1 MISIVVPIYNTKS
14 FLSQCIESILSQ
26 SYSDFELLLIDDG
39 STDNSGILCDE
50 YSKKDKRIRVFHKQN
65 AGVGAAR
72 NTGIE
77 MANGEYITFIDSDD
91 YIDSHYLEYF
101 FNIPFTSNYIYV
113 RADALIDIPK
123 ENLFSPK
130 TSTKDH
136 ILNNARLGNEIE
148 QYDFLSKGAPWAKL
162 FSLEL
167 IRQYNLRFPTN
178 ISFHEDHYFVIKY
191 ITACAKEKGQ
201 FIYIST
207 PQYHYVQH
215 KCMSLTK
222 KKRNTIEECNIFSL
236 MRKAID
242 ENTSIIK
249 YNTSYINLIYT
260 ICCFSSY
267 ISGIKACS
275 NTEDYSFLYNTA
287 KANKLNELKVIG
299 RKNKFIHLISTKS
312 PKILFSLSIKILCHI
327 I

>member
-1 MISIVVPIYNTKS
+1 MISIVVPVYNNEN
-14 FLSQCIESILSQ
+14 FLSKCIESILAQ
-26 SYSDFELLLIDDG
+26 SFKNFELLLIDDG
-39 STDNSGILCDE
+39 STDNSGTLCDK
-50 YSKKDKRIRVFHKQN
+50 YSLIDKRIKVHHKKN

-77 MANGEYITFIDSDD
+77 IANGQYITFIDSDD
-91 YIDSHYLEYF
+91 YIDSHFLECF
-101 FNIPFTSNYIYV
+101 FNIPFTSNNIYV
-113 RADALIDIPK
+113 RADALIDKQEEVP
-123 ENLFSPK
+123 FSLK

-136 ILNNARLGNEIE
+136 VLNNAQLGYEIE

-167 IRQYNLRFPTN
+167 IRKYNLKFPTEIN
-178 ISFHEDHYFVIKY
+178 FHEDHYFVIRY

-222 KKRNTIEECNIFSL
+222 RRRSTIEECKIFSY
-236 MRKAID
+236 MKKAID
-242 ENTSIIK
+242 ENSSIIK
-249 YNTSYINLIYT
+249 YNTDYISLIYT
-260 ICCFSSY
+260 TCCFSSY

-275 NTEDYSFLYNTA
+275 NTEDYSHLYDTA
-287 KANKLNELKVIG
+287 VVSHLHNMKVQG
-299 RKNKFIHLISTKS
+299 RRNKFIKFILMAS
-312 PKILFSLSIKILCHI
+312 PKILFNLSIKIFGHI